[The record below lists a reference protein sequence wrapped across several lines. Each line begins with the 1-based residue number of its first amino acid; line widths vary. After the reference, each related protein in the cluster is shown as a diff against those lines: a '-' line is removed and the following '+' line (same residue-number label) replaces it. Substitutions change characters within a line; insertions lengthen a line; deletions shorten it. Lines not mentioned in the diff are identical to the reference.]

1 MKFAASPTWKEPCW
15 HLAQLVGEGG
25 TIVRSGEDS
34 DIDPAS
40 INESEGRMVFEG
52 ETEIERAGNEKVELS
67 ESLSKGTLSALVR
80 ENDLLSETV
89 DED

>member
-1 MKFAASPTWKEPCW
+1 M
-15 HLAQLVGEGG
+15 GERG
-25 TIVRSGEDS
+25 TTVRSGEDS
-34 DIDPAS
+34 DIDSAS

-80 ENDLLSETV
+80 EKDLLSETV